1 MYVNKEVELIL
12 ENNLF
17 KFNSRLVIS
26 MWRDLR
32 IIGNKDKC
40 NLENEDMKS
49 IVLLKMSEITNIA
62 IEILI

>member
-17 KFNSRLVIS
+17 KFNSRLVIC

-49 IVLLKMSEITNIA
+49 IVLLKMPEITNIA